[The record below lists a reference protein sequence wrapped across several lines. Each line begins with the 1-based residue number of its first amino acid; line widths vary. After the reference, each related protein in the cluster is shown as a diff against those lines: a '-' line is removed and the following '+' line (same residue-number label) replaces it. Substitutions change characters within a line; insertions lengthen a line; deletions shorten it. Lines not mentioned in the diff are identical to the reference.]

1 MCEAT
6 KLRLLIKGETMT
18 ISHRSQAPWVLWLSV
33 LMLGISASTF
43 AINVTEKSCTAIQAA
58 IKKLPSEG
66 GEVTLT
72 AGTYRCAQPIVID
85 KNNVTLRGVGP
96 ATLLRLNDN
105 TNAPVIVMGL
115 TEGVPSRA
123 TRHVR
128 VIDLMIDGNRVN
140 QSTECMGGPCSM
152 EFPLRNNGISIR
164 RCLDCVV
171 QSVVVY
177 GAMSGGL
184 VTELGCRRLSIRDY
198 TSYDN
203 EFDGLAGYETEDS
216 TFSAIHLY
224 GNKAAGISTDIKF
237 NNNKFY
243 DVTITNNK
251 TVGIFMRDSL
261 DNSFTNLHIR
271 DSVQHGIFL
280 AQVNTDPNTAATGNT
295 FTSVVIARSG
305 GVGFLANDAS
315 CINNMMVGAQ
325 LIENK
330 NGCIGEATSGLVEN
344 VGSICR

>member
-1 MCEAT
+1 MKINHSAHVVWT
-6 KLRLLIKGETMT
+6 LLAVMLVGGAMSVNARETIK
-18 ISHRSQAPWVLWLSV
+18 
-33 LMLGISASTF
+33 
-43 AINVTEKSCTAIQAA
+43 EKTCDAIQKA
-58 IKKLPSEG
+58 IHKLTPEG
-66 GEVTLT
+66 GELLLLP
-72 AGTYRCAQPIVID
+72 GTYTCTHPIIID
-85 KNNVTLRGVGP
+85 KNHVTLRGAGP
-96 ATLLRLNDN
+96 ATVLRLADKA
-105 TNAPVIVMGL
+105 NAPVIIMGL
-115 TEGVPSRA
+115 AEGIPSRS
-123 TRHVR
+123 THHVR
-128 VIDLMIDGNRVN
+128 VIDLMIDGNRAN
-140 QSTECMGGPCSM
+140 QLSECMGGPCSI

-164 RCLDCVV
+164 RCVDCVV
-171 QSVVVY
+171 QSVTVY

-184 VTELGCRRLSIRDY
+184 VTELGCRRLTIRDY

-216 TFSAIHLY
+216 TFSGIHLY

-243 DVTITNNK
+243 DVTIADNK

-280 AQVNTDPNTAATGNT
+280 AQVNTDADTAATGNT
-295 FTSVVIARSG
+295 FTSVVIAGSG

-325 LIENK
+325 FINNK
-330 NGCIGEATSGLVEN
+330 RGCIGEAASGLVEN
-344 VGSICR
+344 IGAICR

>member
-1 MCEAT
+1 M
-6 KLRLLIKGETMT
+6 K
-18 ISHRSQAPWVLWLSV
+18 ISQRRRVIGIFILS
-33 LMLGISASTF
+33 MAAWISASTF
-43 AINVTEKSCTAIQAA
+43 AISVNEKTCAAIQLA
-58 IKKLPSEG
+58 IQKLPQEG
-66 GEVTLT
+66 GEVTLNS
-72 AGTYRCAQPIVID
+72 GTYHCGQSIVID

-96 ATLLRLNDN
+96 ATLLQLNDN
-105 TNAPVIVMGL
+105 VNAPVIVMGL

-128 VIDLMIDGNRVN
+128 VIDLMIDGNRAN
-140 QSTECMGGPCSM
+140 QTSECMGGPCSN

-164 RCLDCVV
+164 RCLDCIV
-171 QSVVVY
+171 QSVTVY

-184 VTELGCRRLSIRDY
+184 VTELGCRRLAIRDY
-198 TSYDN
+198 TSFDN
-203 EFDGLAGYETEDS
+203 QFDGLAGYETEDS
-216 TFSAIHLY
+216 TFSGIHLY
-224 GNKAAGISTDIKF
+224 GNRAAGISTDIKF

-243 DVTITNNK
+243 DVTLANNK

-280 AQVNTDPNTAATGNT
+280 AQVNNDPNTAATGNT

-305 GVGFLANDAS
+305 GMGFLANDAS

-325 LIENK
+325 LVNNK
-330 NGCIGEATSGLVEN
+330 AGCISEATSGLVEN
-344 VGSICR
+344 VGAICR